1 MADATNATATAADDP
16 ERTRFLQELEF
27 VCCLANPKYIAHLA
41 QELYLEDPAFI
52 NYLDYLQYW
61 RQAEYASF
69 VVYPHALH
77 FLELLQHESFRKAL
91 KDPAVAE
98 QIHCQQFYHWENRA
112 RLVKPE
118 ANANGAAAAPAKS
131 PYVAAEAGGLDTG
144 RRPGSTAQPG
154 DDTSVPSTDMPRA
167 FAASTIKSTLPQS
180 Y

>member
-1 MADATNATATAADDP
+1 MADTVAATTDPDTATAQDT

-41 QELYLEDPAFI
+41 QELYLEDPAFV

-61 RQAEYASF
+61 RRAEYAAF

-77 FLELLQHESFRKAL
+77 FLELLQHESFRKAI

-112 RLVKPE
+112 RLVQKP
-118 ANANGAAAAPAKS
+118 ADANGANGTAAPA
-131 PYVAAEAGGLDTG
+131 
-144 RRPGSTAQPG
+144 
-154 DDTSVPSTDMPRA
+154 TSS
-167 FAASTIKSTLPQS
+167 
-180 Y
+180 